1 MKTVVEL
8 SMAES
13 DAYFLFSYALAN
25 NDMPWFRLLLLL
37 QGASLDVINLILS
50 LAVLQNNGE
59 VVKTCLSFKPHIQTN
74 SNELQ
79 DSFRL
84 ACEKND
90 QHIMRLLMKECPL
103 LKLDPIAIRLSKR
116 SNIDLISFT

>member
-25 NDMPWFRLLLLL
+25 NDMPWFRLLFLL

-74 SNELQ
+74 NNALQ

-90 QHIMRLLMKECPL
+90 QTYH
-103 LKLDPIAIRLSKR
+103 AITYERMSIIEIR
-116 SNIDLISFT
+116 SYCHTLVKTFKH